1 MGIPPHPDGPPDDS
15 RLRRLEIMNIDRNL
29 RSRILMTLPIAA
41 VALSLAACAGGPDGG
56 SGGSDRPSADE
67 LSTGI
72 TKILEDSGQSDL
84 LTADQVDCIAG
95 EFLDS
100 EVSDQDLKN
109 MAGGEDLQTSEEA
122 KQLVTTTMQEAVTT
136 CAATE

>member
-1 MGIPPHPDGPPDDS
+1 
-15 RLRRLEIMNIDRNL
+15 MNIDRNL
-29 RSRILMTLPIAA
+29 RSRILMTLPIAV
-41 VALSLAACAGGPDGG
+41 VAISLAACAGGPGGG
-56 SGGSDRPSADE
+56 SGGSSDRPSAEE

-72 TKILEDSGQSDL
+72 TTILEDSGQGDL

-95 EFLDS
+95 EFLES

-122 KQLVTTTMQEAVTT
+122 KQLVTTTMQDAVGT
-136 CAATE
+136 CAAQ

>member
-1 MGIPPHPDGPPDDS
+1 
-15 RLRRLEIMNIDRNL
+15 MNIDRNL

-41 VALSLAACAGGPDGG
+41 VALSLAACAGGPGGG

>member
-1 MGIPPHPDGPPDDS
+1 
-15 RLRRLEIMNIDRNL
+15 MNIDRNL

-41 VALSLAACAGGPDGG
+41 LAISLAACAGGPGGG

-72 TKILEDSGQSDL
+72 TTILEDAGQGGV
-84 LTADQVDCIAG
+84 LTEEQVDCIAD

-109 MAGGEDLQTSEEA
+109 MADGEDLQTSQEA
-122 KQLVTTTMQEAVTT
+122 KDLVTTTMQDAIGT
-136 CAATE
+136 CAPAE

>member
-1 MGIPPHPDGPPDDS
+1 
-15 RLRRLEIMNIDRNL
+15 MNIDRNL

-41 VALSLAACAGGPDGG
+41 LAISLAACAGGPGG
-56 SGGSDRPSADE
+56 GGSDRPSTEE

-72 TKILEDSGQSDL
+72 TKILEDNGQGGV
-84 LTADQVDCIAG
+84 LTEEQVDCISG

-109 MAGGEDLQTSEEA
+109 MAGGEDLQTSQEA
-122 KQLVTTTMQEAVTT
+122 KDLVTATMQEAVTT
-136 CAATE
+136 CGTTE